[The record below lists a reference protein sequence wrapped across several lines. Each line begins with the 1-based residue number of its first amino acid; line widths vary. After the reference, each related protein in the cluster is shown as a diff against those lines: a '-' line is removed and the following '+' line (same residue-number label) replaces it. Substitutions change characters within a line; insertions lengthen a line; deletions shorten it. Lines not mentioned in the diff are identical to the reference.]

1 MRKKKTSFVSIG
13 IKISIMIIFMI
24 CLGACATTKNAPVEP
39 PGSLAARFQSDTAL
53 FQEGYAQ
60 LSGEERPVDYSRAR
74 EAFGLLINKYPKSKW
89 RNYAKSFLILMDETQ
104 TAREQAENEK
114 QSCIKI
120 KALWEHTQKECRTD
134 QLKAQGEL
142 SRLHKEKE
150 QLRQDNVQLRN
161 ENEQLKKNIEQLKRL
176 EIELQR
182 RDKIFR

>member
-1 MRKKKTSFVSIG
+1 
-13 IKISIMIIFMI
+13 MIIFVI

-89 RNYAKSFLILMDETQ
+89 RNYAKSFLILMDEAQ
-104 TAREQAENEK
+104 TAREQAEKEK
-114 QSCIKI
+114 QACIKI
-120 KALWEHTQKECRTD
+120 KALWEHTQKECRVD

-142 SRLHKEKE
+142 SRLRKENE
-150 QLRQDNVQLRN
+150 QLRN
-161 ENEQLKKNIEQLKRL
+161 ENEQMKKNIEQLKRL

>member
-1 MRKKKTSFVSIG
+1 LRKQTSFVAIY
-13 IKISIMIIFMI
+13 IKISITIIFVI

-60 LSGEERPVDYSRAR
+60 LTGEKRPVDYSRAR

-89 RNYAKSFLILMDETQ
+89 RNYAKSFLILMDEAQ
-104 TAREQAENEK
+104 TAREQAEKEK
-114 QSCIKI
+114 QACVKI

-134 QLKAQGEL
+134 QLRTQGEL
-142 SRLHKEKE
+142 ARLRKENE
-150 QLRQDNVQLRN
+150 QLRQDNVQLRQV
-161 ENEQLKKNIEQLKRL
+161 NEQLKKNIEQLKSL

-182 RDKIFR
+182 RDKLFR

>member
-1 MRKKKTSFVSIG
+1 
-13 IKISIMIIFMI
+13 MIIFVI

-89 RNYAKSFLILMDETQ
+89 RNYAKSFLILMDEAQ
-104 TAREQAENEK
+104 TAREQAEKEK
-114 QSCIKI
+114 QACIKI
-120 KALWEHTQKECRTD
+120 KALWEHTQKECRAD

-142 SRLHKEKE
+142 SRLRKENE
-150 QLRQDNVQLRN
+150 QLRN
-161 ENEQLKKNIEQLKRL
+161 ENEQMKKNIEQLKRL

>member
-1 MRKKKTSFVSIG
+1 MRKKISFVAIG
-13 IKISIMIIFMI
+13 IKISIAIIFVI
-24 CLGACATTKNAPVEP
+24 CLGACAVTKNAPIEP

-89 RNYAKSFLILMDETQ
+89 RNYAKSFLILMDEAQ
-104 TAREQAENEK
+104 TAREQAEKEK
-114 QSCIKI
+114 QACIKI
-120 KALWEHTQKECRTD
+120 KAFWEHAQKECRTD

-142 SRLHKEKE
+142 SRLRKENE
-150 QLRQDNVQLRN
+150 QLRQDTVQLRS
-161 ENEQLKKNIEQLKRL
+161 ENEQMKKNIEQLKRL

-182 RDKIFR
+182 RDKVFR